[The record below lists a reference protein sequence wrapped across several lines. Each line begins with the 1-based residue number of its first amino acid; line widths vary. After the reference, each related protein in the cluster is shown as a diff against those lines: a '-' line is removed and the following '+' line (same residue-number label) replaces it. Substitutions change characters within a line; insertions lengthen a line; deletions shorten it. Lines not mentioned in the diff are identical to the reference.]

1 MSLAPEDPAKP
12 LALSAAADDAGWISL
27 AEAAHLLHTAPT
39 NVRRWADQGRLEVRR
54 TVGGH
59 RRFRRESVL
68 ALGGQLPTPVLPAV
82 APGWQV
88 HFQQPA
94 EAARMR
100 GLGQRLLG
108 LLVQW
113 VLQDADDSRHLDEGY
128 AIGQAYGAEA
138 AGAAASRL
146 DIVEAFLFYRS
157 SSIALA
163 LQGPTAALTD
173 SAAVV
178 RLWERADH
186 FMNRVLLGLIAGY
199 DARLDPAGHPEL

>member
-1 MSLAPEDPAKP
+1 VSLSDDKTP
-12 LALSAAADDAGWISL
+12 LLPVVAAADAADWLSL
-27 AEAAHLLHTAPT
+27 AAAARLLHSAPS

-59 RRFRRESVL
+59 RRFGRASVL
-68 ALGGQLPTPVLPAV
+68 ALAGSAPAPVSPPD
-82 APGWQV
+82 APGWQA

-94 EAARMR
+94 EAARLR

-108 LLVQW
+108 LL
-113 VLQDADDSRHLDEGY
+113 LQYVTQGSDNPRRLDEGY

-138 AGAAASRL
+138 AAATASRL
-146 DIVEAFLFYRS
+146 EMVEAFLFYRS

-173 SAAVV
+173 IAAVAP
-178 RLWERADH
+178 LWTRADH
-186 FMNRVLLGLIAGY
+186 FMNRVLLGILAGY
-199 DARLDPAGHPEL
+199 DARLAVAGER

>member
-1 MSLAPEDPAKP
+1 MPVEESDAANWLSLAAV
-12 LALSAAADDAGWISL
+12 ARV
-27 AEAAHLLHTAPT
+27 LHTAPS

-59 RRFRRESVL
+59 RRFGRASVL
-68 ALGGQLPTPVLPAV
+68 ALAGSAPAPDPPPD
-82 APGWQV
+82 APGWQA

-108 LLVQW
+108 LLVQY
-113 VLQDADDSRHLDEGY
+113 VTQAGADSRRLDDGY

-138 AGAAASRL
+138 AAAAASRL
-146 DIVEAFLFYRS
+146 ELVEAFLFYRS

-173 SAAVV
+173 SAAVTA
-178 RLWERADH
+178 LWTRADH
-186 FMNRVLLGLIAGY
+186 FMNRVLLGIIAGY
-199 DARLDPAGHPEL
+199 DARLAGTNDAQ